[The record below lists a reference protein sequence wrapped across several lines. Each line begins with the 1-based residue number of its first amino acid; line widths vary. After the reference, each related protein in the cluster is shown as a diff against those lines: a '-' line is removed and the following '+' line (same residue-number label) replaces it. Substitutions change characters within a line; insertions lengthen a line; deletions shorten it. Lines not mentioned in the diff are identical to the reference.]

1 MAAVLGIGR
10 ETRVFSP
17 GKSVTMGVRLGVQ
30 VLSVAP
36 RSSSSQSTRSY
47 RYTVS
52 GTSTTVRSRKWG
64 GWRRPG
70 DGVSVLA
77 AAPAVRE
84 PERATL
90 PHHPA
95 MHGAALGKN
104 LMTAH
109 SAHGFATQNPPLH
122 TSIHVHGYAIRLHSD
137 TIIAYVR
144 WCQRALLARRHLAPA
159 RLIASTGMSISAG
172 WA

>member
-1 MAAVLGIGR
+1 M
-10 ETRVFSP
+10 
-17 GKSVTMGVRLGVQ
+17 
-30 VLSVAP
+30 
-36 RSSSSQSTRSY
+36 
-47 RYTVS
+47 
-52 GTSTTVRSRKWG
+52 
-64 GWRRPG
+64 
-70 DGVSVLA
+70 SVLA

-84 PERATL
+84 PERACRITQQCTVL
-90 PHHPA
+90 HW
-95 MHGAALGKN
+95 GKN

-109 SAHGFATQNPPLH
+109 SAHGFATHNPPLH

>member
-1 MAAVLGIGR
+1 
-10 ETRVFSP
+10 
-17 GKSVTMGVRLGVQ
+17 MGVRLGVQ

-64 GWRRPG
+64 EGG
-70 DGVSVLA
+70 DALETVCLSSPPLWPCASQSGLA
-77 AAPAVRE
+77 ASPSNARCCTGKKLNDGTQRTWFCD
-84 PERATL
+84 PESTS
-90 PHHPA
+90 PHFHPC
-95 MHGAALGKN
+95 ALVCD
-104 LMTAH
+104 
-109 SAHGFATQNPPLH
+109 PPPF
-122 TSIHVHGYAIRLHSD
+122 YLHSD

>member
-1 MAAVLGIGR
+1 
-10 ETRVFSP
+10 
-17 GKSVTMGVRLGVQ
+17 MGVRLGVQ

-64 GWRRPG
+64 GRRPG
-70 DGVSVLA
+70 DGMETVCLQLCLSSPPLRPCASQSGLA
-77 AAPAVRE
+77 R
-84 PERATL
+84 

-122 TSIHVHGYAIRLHSD
+122 TSLHVHGYAIRLHSD

>member
-1 MAAVLGIGR
+1 
-10 ETRVFSP
+10 
-17 GKSVTMGVRLGVQ
+17 MGVRLGVQ

-36 RSSSSQSTRSY
+36 RSSSSQSTRSHTDT
-47 RYTVS
+47 RSAVPAPPSEVGSGEGGDALETVCIYCPRRRS
-52 GTSTTVRSRKWG
+52 G
-64 GWRRPG
+64 
-70 DGVSVLA
+70 
-77 AAPAVRE
+77 
-84 PERATL
+84 RARARAGL